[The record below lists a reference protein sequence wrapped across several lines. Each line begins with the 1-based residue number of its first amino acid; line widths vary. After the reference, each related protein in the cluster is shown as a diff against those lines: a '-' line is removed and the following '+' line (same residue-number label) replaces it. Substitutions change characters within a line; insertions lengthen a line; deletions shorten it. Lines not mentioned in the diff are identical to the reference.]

1 MNEEKFNPN
10 VADGDTM
17 LIVARLGERK
27 RKLERMAEMEQ
38 RLARRTTARLYTSIV
53 SAMAA
58 VVLLTLVLVP
68 LWRMQISPLDK
79 TGISQPTFS
88 DYRSG
93 NADIAE
99 ITKLM
104 NRQDYKQAL
113 TVTKKALHTSDIALK
128 DLYGK
133 DVEFDDEEL
142 VYEEEL
148 ERNTNSELRW
158 AYIYLLVKLDDVKE
172 ARRQLHKY
180 LKAKYYCQHQAE
192 AKALLEEI
200 NRL

>member
-10 VADGDTM
+10 VADADTM

-53 SAMAA
+53 SAVAA

-68 LWRMQISPLDK
+68 LWRMQIPPLDK

-104 NRQDYKQAL
+104 DRQDYKQAL

-180 LKAKYYCQHQAE
+180 LKAKDYCQHQAE
-192 AKALLEEI
+192 AKALLKEI
-200 NRL
+200 N

>member
-10 VADGDTM
+10 AADADTM
-17 LIVARLGERK
+17 LIVARLGERR
-27 RKLERMAEMEQ
+27 RKLERMAEMEH
-38 RLARRTTARLYTSIV
+38 RLTRRTTARLYTGIV

-58 VVLLTLVLVP
+58 VILLTLVLVP

-79 TGISQPTFS
+79 TGISQPKFS

-180 LKAKYYCQHQAE
+180 LKAKDYCQHQAE

-200 NRL
+200 N

>member
-10 VADGDTM
+10 AADGDTM

-27 RKLERMAEMEQ
+27 RKLERMAEMEH

-53 SAMAA
+53 SAVAA

-68 LWRMQISPLDK
+68 LWRMQMSPLDK

-93 NADIAE
+93 NADIVE

-180 LKAKYYCQHQAE
+180 LKAKDYCQHQAE

-200 NRL
+200 N

>member
-10 VADGDTM
+10 AADGDTM

-27 RKLERMAEMEQ
+27 RKLERMAEMEH
-38 RLARRTTARLYTSIV
+38 RLARRTTVRLYTSIV
-53 SAMAA
+53 SAVAA

-68 LWRMQISPLDK
+68 LWRMQMSPLDK

-93 NADIAE
+93 NADIVE

-113 TVTKKALHTSDIALK
+113 PVTKKALHTSDIALK

-180 LKAKYYCQHQAE
+180 LKAKDYCQHQAE

-200 NRL
+200 N

>member
-79 TGISQPTFS
+79 TGISQPKFS

-180 LKAKYYCQHQAE
+180 LKAKDYCQHQAE
-192 AKALLEEI
+192 AKALLKEI
-200 NRL
+200 N

>member
-10 VADGDTM
+10 AADADTM
-17 LIVARLGERK
+17 LIVERLGERK
-27 RKLERMAEMEQ
+27 RKLERMSEMEH

-53 SAMAA
+53 SAVAA
-58 VVLLTLVLVP
+58 VILLTLVLVP
-68 LWRMQISPLDK
+68 LWRMQIPPLDK

-104 NRQDYKQAL
+104 DRQDYKQAL
-113 TVTKKALHTSDIALK
+113 TVTEKALHTSDIALK
-128 DLYGK
+128 DLYGQ
-133 DVEFDDEEL
+133 DVELDDEEL
-142 VYEEEL
+142 VYEKEL
-148 ERNTNSELRW
+148 EGNNNSELRW

-180 LKAKYYCQHQAE
+180 LKAKDYCQHQAE

-200 NRL
+200 N

>member
-79 TGISQPTFS
+79 TGISQPKFS

-104 NRQDYKQAL
+104 NRQDYKQAF

-180 LKAKYYCQHQAE
+180 LKAKDYCQHQAE

-200 NRL
+200 N

>member
-10 VADGDTM
+10 AADADTM

-27 RKLERMAEMEQ
+27 RKLERMSEIEH

-53 SAMAA
+53 SAVAA
-58 VVLLTLVLVP
+58 VILLTLVLVP
-68 LWRMQISPLDK
+68 LWRMQIPPLDK

-104 NRQDYKQAL
+104 DRQDYKQAL
-113 TVTKKALHTSDIALK
+113 TVTEKALHTSDIALK
-128 DLYGK
+128 DLYGQ
-133 DVEFDDEEL
+133 DVELDDEEL
-142 VYEEEL
+142 VYEKEL
-148 ERNTNSELRW
+148 EGNNNSELRW

-180 LKAKYYCQHQAE
+180 LKAKDYCQHQAE

-200 NRL
+200 N

>member
-10 VADGDTM
+10 VADADTM

-133 DVEFDDEEL
+133 DVELDDEEL

-180 LKAKYYCQHQAE
+180 LKAKDYCQHQAE

-200 NRL
+200 N

>member
-1 MNEEKFNPN
+1 MNEEKFNHN

-53 SAMAA
+53 SAVAA

-79 TGISQPTFS
+79 TGISQPKFS

-180 LKAKYYCQHQAE
+180 LKAKDYCQHQAE

-200 NRL
+200 N

>member
-10 VADGDTM
+10 AADADTM

-133 DVEFDDEEL
+133 DVELDDEEL

-180 LKAKYYCQHQAE
+180 LKAKDYCQHQAE

-200 NRL
+200 N

>member
-10 VADGDTM
+10 VADADTM

-68 LWRMQISPLDK
+68 LWRMQMSPLDK

-99 ITKLM
+99 ITKL
-104 NRQDYKQAL
+104 
-113 TVTKKALHTSDIALK
+113 
-128 DLYGK
+128 
-133 DVEFDDEEL
+133 
-142 VYEEEL
+142 
-148 ERNTNSELRW
+148 
-158 AYIYLLVKLDDVKE
+158 
-172 ARRQLHKY
+172 
-180 LKAKYYCQHQAE
+180 
-192 AKALLEEI
+192 
-200 NRL
+200 

>member
-10 VADGDTM
+10 AADADTM

-27 RKLERMAEMEQ
+27 RKLERMSEMEH

-53 SAMAA
+53 SAVAA

-180 LKAKYYCQHQAE
+180 LKAKDYCQHQAE

-200 NRL
+200 N

>member
-10 VADGDTM
+10 VADADTM
-17 LIVARLGERK
+17 PIVARLGERK
-27 RKLERMAEMEQ
+27 RKLERMAEIEH

-104 NRQDYKQAL
+104 NRQDDKQAL

-180 LKAKYYCQHQAE
+180 LKAKDYCQHQAE

-200 NRL
+200 N

>member
-10 VADGDTM
+10 AADADTM

-27 RKLERMAEMEQ
+27 RKLERMSEMEH

-53 SAMAA
+53 SAVAA

-128 DLYGK
+128 DLYGQ

-158 AYIYLLVKLDDVKE
+158 AYIYLLVKLNDVKE

-180 LKAKYYCQHQAE
+180 LKAKDYCQHQAE

-200 NRL
+200 N

>member
-10 VADGDTM
+10 VSDGDTM

-79 TGISQPTFS
+79 TGISQPKFS

-113 TVTKKALHTSDIALK
+113 TVTKKALHTSDKALK

-180 LKAKYYCQHQAE
+180 LKAKDYCQHQAE

-200 NRL
+200 N

>member
-1 MNEEKFNPN
+1 MNEEKFNPKA
-10 VADGDTM
+10 ADADTM

-27 RKLERMAEMEQ
+27 RKLERMAEMEH
-38 RLARRTTARLYTSIV
+38 RLARRTTVRLYTSIV
-53 SAMAA
+53 SAVAA

-99 ITKLM
+99 IIKLM
-104 NRQDYKQAL
+104 DRQEYKQAL

-180 LKAKYYCQHQAE
+180 LKAKDYCQHQAE

-200 NRL
+200 N

>member
-79 TGISQPTFS
+79 TGISQPKFS

-180 LKAKYYCQHQAE
+180 LKAKGYCQHQAE

-200 NRL
+200 N

>member
-79 TGISQPTFS
+79 TDISQPTFS

-104 NRQDYKQAL
+104 DRQEYKQAL

-180 LKAKYYCQHQAE
+180 LKAKDYCQHQAE

-200 NRL
+200 N

>member
-79 TGISQPTFS
+79 TGISQPKFS

-148 ERNTNSELRW
+148 ERNINSELRW

-180 LKAKYYCQHQAE
+180 LKAKDYCQHQAE
-192 AKALLEEI
+192 DKALLEEI
-200 NRL
+200 N

>member
-10 VADGDTM
+10 AADADTM

-27 RKLERMAEMEQ
+27 RKLERMAEMEH
-38 RLARRTTARLYTSIV
+38 RLVRRTTARLYTSIV

-104 NRQDYKQAL
+104 DRQDYKQAL

-133 DVEFDDEEL
+133 DVELDDEEL

-180 LKAKYYCQHQAE
+180 LKAKDYCQHQAE

-200 NRL
+200 N

>member
-1 MNEEKFNPN
+1 MNEEKFNHN

-68 LWRMQISPLDK
+68 LWRMQIPPLDK

-104 NRQDYKQAL
+104 DRQDYKQAL

-180 LKAKYYCQHQAE
+180 LKAKDYCQHQAE

-200 NRL
+200 N

>member
-27 RKLERMAEMEQ
+27 RKLERMAEMEH
-38 RLARRTTARLYTSIV
+38 RLARRTTVRLYTSIV
-53 SAMAA
+53 SAVAA

-68 LWRMQISPLDK
+68 LWRMQMSPLDK

-180 LKAKYYCQHQAE
+180 LKAKDYCQHQAE

-200 NRL
+200 N

>member
-10 VADGDTM
+10 AADADTM

-27 RKLERMAEMEQ
+27 RKLERMAEMEH
-38 RLARRTTARLYTSIV
+38 RLVRRTTARLYTSIV

-104 NRQDYKQAL
+104 DRQDYKQAL

-133 DVEFDDEEL
+133 DVELDDEEL

-180 LKAKYYCQHQAE
+180 LKAKDYCQHQAE

>member
-10 VADGDTM
+10 VADGD
-17 LIVARLGERK
+17 
-27 RKLERMAEMEQ
+27 
-38 RLARRTTARLYTSIV
+38 TTARLYTSIV

-68 LWRMQISPLDK
+68 LWRMQMSPLDK

-104 NRQDYKQAL
+104 NLQDYKQAL

-128 DLYGK
+128 DLYGQ
-133 DVEFDDEEL
+133 DVELDDEGL
-142 VYEEEL
+142 VYEKEL
-148 ERNTNSELRW
+148 EGNNNSELRW
-158 AYIYLLVKLDDVKE
+158 AY
-172 ARRQLHKY
+172 
-180 LKAKYYCQHQAE
+180 LKAKDYCQHQAE

-200 NRL
+200 N

>member
-10 VADGDTM
+10 VADADTM

-79 TGISQPTFS
+79 TGISQPKFS

-93 NADIAE
+93 NTDIAE

-180 LKAKYYCQHQAE
+180 LKAKDYCQHQAE

-200 NRL
+200 N

>member
-38 RLARRTTARLYTSIV
+38 RMVRRTTARLYTSIV

-58 VVLLTLVLVP
+58 VILLTLVLVP

-104 NRQDYKQAL
+104 NRQGYKQAL

-180 LKAKYYCQHQAE
+180 LKAKDYCQHQAE

-200 NRL
+200 N

>member
-1 MNEEKFNPN
+1 MNEENFNPN
-10 VADGDTM
+10 VADADTM

-79 TGISQPTFS
+79 TGISQPKFS

-180 LKAKYYCQHQAE
+180 LKAKDYCQHQAE

-200 NRL
+200 N

>member
-27 RKLERMAEMEQ
+27 RKLERMAEMEH

-68 LWRMQISPLDK
+68 LWRMQMSPLDK

-180 LKAKYYCQHQAE
+180 LKAKDYCQHQPE

-200 NRL
+200 N

>member
-1 MNEEKFNPN
+1 MNEEKFNLN
-10 VADGDTM
+10 AADADTM

-27 RKLERMAEMEQ
+27 RKLERMAEMEH
-38 RLARRTTARLYTSIV
+38 RLARRTTARLYTGIV
-53 SAMAA
+53 SAVAA
-58 VVLLTLVLVP
+58 VILLTLVLVP
-68 LWRMQISPLDK
+68 LWRIQMSPLDK
-79 TGISQPTFS
+79 TGIPQPTFS

-93 NADIAE
+93 NVDIAE

-104 NRQDYKQAL
+104 DRQEYKQAL

-180 LKAKYYCQHQAE
+180 LKAKDYCQHQAE

-200 NRL
+200 N

>member
-10 VADGDTM
+10 AADADTM

-27 RKLERMAEMEQ
+27 RKLERMSEMEH

-53 SAMAA
+53 SAVAA
-58 VVLLTLVLVP
+58 VILLTLVLVP
-68 LWRMQISPLDK
+68 LWRMQIPPLDK

-104 NRQDYKQAL
+104 DRQDYKQAL
-113 TVTKKALHTSDIALK
+113 TVTEKALHTSDIALK
-128 DLYGK
+128 DLYGQ
-133 DVEFDDEEL
+133 DVELDDEEL
-142 VYEEEL
+142 VYEKEL
-148 ERNTNSELRW
+148 EGNNNSELRW

-180 LKAKYYCQHQAE
+180 LKANDYCQHQAE

-200 NRL
+200 N

>member
-10 VADGDTM
+10 VADADTM

-113 TVTKKALHTSDIALK
+113 TVTKKALHTSDMALK

-158 AYIYLLVKLDDVKE
+158 AYVYLLVKLDDVKE

-180 LKAKYYCQHQAE
+180 LKAKDYCQHQAE

-200 NRL
+200 N

>member
-68 LWRMQISPLDK
+68 LWCMQISPLDK
-79 TGISQPTFS
+79 TGISQPKFS

-180 LKAKYYCQHQAE
+180 LKAKDYCQHQAE

-200 NRL
+200 N

>member
-10 VADGDTM
+10 VADADTM

-79 TGISQPTFS
+79 TGISQPAFS

-104 NRQDYKQAL
+104 DRQDYKQAL

-180 LKAKYYCQHQAE
+180 LKAKDYCQHQAE

-200 NRL
+200 N

>member
-10 VADGDTM
+10 VADANTM
-17 LIVARLGERK
+17 LIVARLGDRK
-27 RKLERMAEMEQ
+27 RKLERMAEMEH
-38 RLARRTTARLYTSIV
+38 RLARRTTARLYTGVV
-53 SAMAA
+53 SAVAA
-58 VVLLTLVLVP
+58 VILLTFVLVP
-68 LWRMQISPLDK
+68 LWHIQMSPLDK

-104 NRQDYKQAL
+104 DRQEYKQAL
-113 TVTKKALHTSDIALK
+113 VITKKALHISDIALK

-133 DVEFDDEEL
+133 DIEFDDEEL

-180 LKAKYYCQHQAE
+180 LKAKDYCQHQAE

-200 NRL
+200 N

>member
-10 VADGDTM
+10 VADADTM

-93 NADIAE
+93 NADIVE

-158 AYIYLLVKLDDVKE
+158 AYIYLLVKLDNVKE

-180 LKAKYYCQHQAE
+180 LKAKDYCQHQAE

-200 NRL
+200 N

>member
-10 VADGDTM
+10 VADADTM

-79 TGISQPTFS
+79 TGISPPKFS

-180 LKAKYYCQHQAE
+180 LKAKDYCQHQAE

-200 NRL
+200 N

>member
-1 MNEEKFNPN
+1 MNEEKFNPKA
-10 VADGDTM
+10 ADGDTM

-27 RKLERMAEMEQ
+27 RKLERMAEMEH
-38 RLARRTTARLYTSIV
+38 RLARRTTVRLYTSIV
-53 SAMAA
+53 SAVAA
-58 VVLLTLVLVP
+58 VILLTLVLVP

-79 TGISQPTFS
+79 TGVSQPTFS

-180 LKAKYYCQHQAE
+180 LKAKDYCQHQAE

-200 NRL
+200 N

>member
-27 RKLERMAEMEQ
+27 RKLVRMAEMEQ

-79 TGISQPTFS
+79 TGISQPKFS

-180 LKAKYYCQHQAE
+180 LKAKDYCQHQAE

-200 NRL
+200 N

>member
-10 VADGDTM
+10 VADADTM

-27 RKLERMAEMEQ
+27 RKLERMAEMEL

-180 LKAKYYCQHQAE
+180 LKAKDYCQHQAE

-200 NRL
+200 N